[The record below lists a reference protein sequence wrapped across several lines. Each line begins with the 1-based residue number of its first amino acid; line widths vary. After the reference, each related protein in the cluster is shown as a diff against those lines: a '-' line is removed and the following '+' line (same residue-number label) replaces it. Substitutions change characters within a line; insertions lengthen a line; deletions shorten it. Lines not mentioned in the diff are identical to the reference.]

1 MRTLMRRPHPPP
13 SPALR
18 ESDLDHMN
26 ATTVTRADFFRP
38 SIWTRLGYAL
48 LIVYV
53 IYAASSLGL
62 SWERVERGV
71 GYGAK
76 FLAGFFPP
84 NFTKSDLLPGLLE
97 SLQIAFLASLFG
109 TLIAIPLAV
118 LAARNLMPAFVTWPV
133 RVIIILCRTFHPVIV
148 AIIAVKAVGFGALA
162 GVIALTVASVG
173 FVGKLLAEAIEEIS
187 KKQIEAI
194 RATGASFMNTIIFG
208 VVPQVM
214 NRFIG
219 FVAYETDSNL
229 RHSTIVGVVGAGGIG
244 GTLFSAFQRYDYDF
258 VAGIS
263 IAIIA
268 LVMLGEVIQIYVK
281 RVFR

>member
-1 MRTLMRRPHPPP
+1 MTNVETSM
-13 SPALR
+13 
-18 ESDLDHMN
+18 
-26 ATTVTRADFFRP
+26 VTRADFFRP

-53 IYAASSLGL
+53 IYAAATLGL
-62 SWERVERGV
+62 SWERIERGV

-84 NFTKSDLLPGLLE
+84 NFTKSDLIPGLLE

-109 TLIAIPLAV
+109 TLIAIPLSV
-118 LAARNLMPAFVTWPV
+118 LSARNLMPAFITWPA
-133 RVIIILCRTFHPVIV
+133 RIIIILCRTFHPVIV
-148 AIIAVKAVGFGALA
+148 AIIAVKAVGFGAMA